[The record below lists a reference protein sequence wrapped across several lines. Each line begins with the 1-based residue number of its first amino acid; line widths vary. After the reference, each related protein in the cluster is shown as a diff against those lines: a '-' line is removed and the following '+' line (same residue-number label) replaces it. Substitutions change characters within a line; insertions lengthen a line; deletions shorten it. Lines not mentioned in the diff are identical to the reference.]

1 MPTAKGADWE
11 KYKKEFAD
19 DEVEEKKITP
29 LSDED
34 IQVLKTYGAAPY
46 ASALKKLE
54 KQIKEKQTSVNDKIG
69 VKESDTGLAPP
80 HLWDVAADRQRMSE
94 EQPLQ
99 VARCTKI
106 IQDEKNSEKSKYVI
120 NVKQIAKFV
129 VQLGE
134 RVSPTDIE
142 EGMRVGVDRNK
153 YQILLPL
160 PPKIDA
166 SVTMMTVEEKPD
178 VTYGD
183 VGGCKEQVEKLR
195 EVVEMP
201 LLSPERFVNLGI
213 DPPKGALLYGPP
225 GTGKTLCARAV
236 ANRTDATFIR
246 VIGSELVQ
254 KYVGEGARMVREL
267 FEMARTK
274 KACIIFFDEIDAI
287 GGARFDDGAG
297 GDNEVQR
304 TMLELITQ
312 LDGFDARGNIKVMFA
327 TNRPSTLDPALMRP
341 GRIDRKIEFSL
352 PDLEGRANILR
363 IHAKSMSVDRDIRW
377 ELISRL
383 CPNSTGAEL
392 RSVCTEAGMFA
403 IRARRKVAT
412 EKDFLSAV
420 DKVIKGNLKFNS
432 TATYMQP
439 VYGTMRRDL
448 AALIAAAVG
457 LASASQTVFSIHD
470 DIDAFPQ
477 YSIVFSPSPIS
488 SSEAADL
495 LEPPKPS
502 NGAEPS
508 AIPLEYT
515 RLLLHST
522 PHLCSIPRPPT
533 EERNLTS
540 EALHKASLALEL
552 SRANTHGWELLAPL
566 GKSCLYYTSGWWSY
580 KFCYNDSI
588 TQFHAAPPQP
598 GRPQFPPVRDP
609 RTPQFVL
616 GRAKKVAG
624 QDSKTHG
631 KFYDDGSSEK
641 AEGGSDLE
649 LRGSQEEES
658 EYYEDDEIKGIL
670 QDNGDNRYLAQKM
683 KSGTLCD
690 LTMRPREIEIQYH
703 CLATGVDR
711 VAWIKE
717 VTTCSY
723 LMVVHTPRLCKDVAF
738 QPQTQAETLEI
749 LCKPIIGEE
758 EEGTAESSST
768 DSAPQ
773 EPVASGEAAAATSE
787 NAADILK
794 SLAKE
799 RAKDKP
805 LIIGGTVVGGGE
817 YFPASDP
824 PLLPPPSF
832 WAANTRANTKKPI
845 MIAKSDTKIPPKGE
859 NAAAKAPPSAPDS
872 AKLAASLNARLE
884 SDGVVTIEILAHGLG
899 QNDGYHIMNDEDLKK
914 LGMSAS
920 VVEGLA
926 ETLRSAAG
934 ENEWTLA

>member
-1 MPTAKGADWE
+1 
-11 KYKKEFAD
+11 
-19 DEVEEKKITP
+19 
-29 LSDED
+29 
-34 IQVLKTYGAAPY
+34 
-46 ASALKKLE
+46 
-54 KQIKEKQTSVNDKIG
+54 
-69 VKESDTGLAPP
+69 
-80 HLWDVAADRQRMSE
+80 
-94 EQPLQ
+94 
-99 VARCTKI
+99 
-106 IQDEKNSEKSKYVI
+106 
-120 NVKQIAKFV
+120 
-129 VQLGE
+129 
-134 RVSPTDIE
+134 
-142 EGMRVGVDRNK
+142 
-153 YQILLPL
+153 
-160 PPKIDA
+160 
-166 SVTMMTVEEKPD
+166 
-178 VTYGD
+178 
-183 VGGCKEQVEKLR
+183 
-195 EVVEMP
+195 
-201 LLSPERFVNLGI
+201 
-213 DPPKGALLYGPP
+213 
-225 GTGKTLCARAV
+225 
-236 ANRTDATFIR
+236 
-246 VIGSELVQ
+246 
-254 KYVGEGARMVREL
+254 
-267 FEMARTK
+267 
-274 KACIIFFDEIDAI
+274 
-287 GGARFDDGAG
+287 
-297 GDNEVQR
+297 
-304 TMLELITQ
+304 
-312 LDGFDARGNIKVMFA
+312 
-327 TNRPSTLDPALMRP
+327 
-341 GRIDRKIEFSL
+341 
-352 PDLEGRANILR
+352 
-363 IHAKSMSVDRDIRW
+363 
-377 ELISRL
+377 
-383 CPNSTGAEL
+383 
-392 RSVCTEAGMFA
+392 
-403 IRARRKVAT
+403 
-412 EKDFLSAV
+412 
-420 DKVIKGNLKFNS
+420 
-432 TATYMQP
+432 
-439 VYGTMRRDL
+439 MRRDL
-448 AALIAAAVG
+448 AALIAAVG

-477 YSIVFSPSPIS
+477 YSIVFSPSSIS

-502 NGAEPS
+502 NGAEPA
-508 AIPLEYT
+508 AIPFEYT

-522 PHLCSIPRPPT
+522 PHLCSIPRPP

-616 GRAKKVAG
+616 GRAKKIAG

-641 AEGGSDLE
+641 AGGRSELE
-649 LRGSQEEES
+649 LRGSQEEDS

-703 CLATGVDR
+703 CGAIEVDR

-758 EEGTAESSST
+758 EGTTEPSAT

-773 EPVASGEAAAATSE
+773 EPAASGEAAAETSE

-799 RAKDKP
+799 SAKDKP

-824 PLLPPPSF
+824 PLLQPPPF
-832 WAANTRANTKKPI
+832 WNVNVRGNTKKPT
-845 MIAKSDTKIPPKGE
+845 MIANSNTKVTAGSDGKGG
-859 NAAAKAPPSAPDS
+859 NAAAKVPPGVPDS

-899 QNDGYHIMNDEDLKK
+899 QNDGYHIMNDEDLRK
-914 LGMSAS
+914 LGMSTG

-926 ETLRSAAG
+926 EKLRAAAG
-934 ENEWTLA
+934 ENVWTLALVEGQGVVGREVRGVIDAVGKEDEGRERAWEDVEELLFGQKLEDRSGEWKETVEKGKAEKKTGKEEKGEGKAEGQQKNDGKDEEEGSEELYYKDEL